1 VSLSNALATGCGRL
15 GWLSRNKTPQSDWS
29 AVSSVI
35 KVEAKLQS
43 LGEITP
49 ARRAGVIYRHS
60 DDISFLK
67 DLDTELS
74 AVLYEGKGATK
85 TTFKITDDDR
95 GMRWIILE
103 DGNFVDLVSTV
114 YTVGNAIGSN
124 DGSSNLLAAV
134 FELYFTGELD
144 DNTYRSGLRTYW
156 IYRYDRKAFYPFVP
170 TGDSEGERDRPTE
183 ARLGTDL
190 RKHGLIVEKSL
201 TEWMGLWGIPF

>member
-1 VSLSNALATGCGRL
+1 M

-67 DLDTELS
+67 DLDTELNV
-74 AVLYEGKGATK
+74 VLYEGTGATK
-85 TTFKITDDDR
+85 TTFEITDDDR
-95 GMRWIILE
+95 GMRWIILD
-103 DGNFVDLVSTV
+103 DGNFIDLVSSV
-114 YTVGNAIGSN
+114 YAVGNAIGSN

-170 TGDSEGERDRPTE
+170 TGDCEGERDRPTE
-183 ARLGTDL
+183 ARLGMDL

>member
-1 VSLSNALATGCGRL
+1 M

-67 DLDTELS
+67 DLGTELS
-74 AVLYEGKGATK
+74 AVLYEGQGSTK
-85 TTFKITDDDR
+85 TTFKIADDDR

-103 DGNFVDLVSTV
+103 DGNFIDLVSSV

-124 DGSSNLLAAV
+124 GGSSNLLAAV

-144 DNTYRSGLRTYW
+144 DNTFRSGLRTYW
-156 IYRYDRKAFYPFVP
+156 IYRYDRKSFYPFVP
-170 TGDSEGERDRPTE
+170 TGDCEGERDRPTE
-183 ARLGTDL
+183 ARLGMDL